1 MKVMIV
7 DDHEVVRDGLALL
20 LQDFFD
26 IDGVVFASEGREAIQ
41 HAFHYP
47 LDLVLLDLSMPEGL
61 DGMETARELR
71 RIMPDA
77 KIVVFSMFDEE
88 AYQRKAF
95 QIGVDGYLVK
105 NQKGEDV
112 IQNLQKILDGQK
124 VFDQKILDEDETQG
138 GESDTPWDLPITPR
152 EKEVF
157 IMTVLGHSQKEIA
170 EKLSISVKT
179 VENHRRNISK
189 KLGSHKRSDWLEL
202 ARKYNVLELY

>member
-1 MKVMIV
+1 
-7 DDHEVVRDGLALL
+7 
-20 LQDFFD
+20 
-26 IDGVVFASEGREAIQ
+26 
-41 HAFHYP
+41 
-47 LDLVLLDLSMPEGL
+47 
-61 DGMETARELR
+61 
-71 RIMPDA
+71 
-77 KIVVFSMFDEE
+77 MFDEE